1 MLVSRR
7 VGQIG
12 EALETRAV
20 PRCPGVRWR
29 WMCTGKGV
37 LLWRGVRNRSTR
49 SVGLYI
55 LGLMFVLRLNMLLT
69 LCYRRVL
76 GEGSYATPFPSNRN
90 CPSSSKSPVRRDKA
104 EQWPWIFL
112 LHVVKLW

>member
-29 WMCTGKGV
+29 WMCTGKGL

-49 SVGLYI
+49 SVGLYV
-55 LGLMFVLRLNMLLT
+55 LGLIDVRAAIKHAAYVMLST
-69 LCYRRVL
+69 GV
-76 GEGSYATPFPSNRN
+76 G
-90 CPSSSKSPVRRDKA
+90 
-104 EQWPWIFL
+104 
-112 LHVVKLW
+112 